1 MKTRVGNEEAGVGR
15 LYDCICI
22 VCNDQAPE
30 RTSAA
35 GIRRQALQ
43 NISNATTSTAES
55 KKTPLIERDNYLG
68 V

>member
-1 MKTRVGNEEAGVGR
+1 MIVYV
-15 LYDCICI
+15 LYAMIKR
-22 VCNDQAPE
+22 QSAHL
-30 RTSAA
+30 SAA